1 MANYIC
7 TIYEEKITLHLY
19 PTIDQCYK
27 GIEPLE
33 KMVRCWIYM
42 TFVYGNNSERK
53 KEEELIIYVS

>member
-42 TFVYGNNSERK
+42 
-53 KEEELIIYVS
+53 